1 MPSDAT
7 TATARRPR
15 AVGPKSDPRS
25 IPHGK
30 AYNLAL
36 RFNAKQR
43 GIAAF
48 EWVAVWRTFGGQS
61 TRAFPL
67 VAHGFA
73 EALRGAATLILLETG
88 LPVPPVELEIASY
101 KERRVNEYLRSLAL
115 AEAAQAAPAA
125 PKAPE
130 TNPIAE
136 GPDTAWPFRTALTA
150 ERGFHKPRCT
160 AAAFG

>member
-15 AVGPKSDPRS
+15 AAGPKSDPRS

-48 EWVAVWRTFGGQS
+48 EWVAVWRTLGGQS

-73 EALRGAATLILLETG
+73 EALRGAATTILLETG
-88 LPVPPVELEIASY
+88 LPVPSDELEIASY

-115 AEAAQAAPAA
+115 LEAEQPIPASSNA
-125 PKAPE
+125 EHVDAV
-130 TNPIAE
+130 AE
-136 GPDTAWPFRTALTA
+136 GSDGTWPFRIL
-150 ERGFHKPRCT
+150 
-160 AAAFG
+160 

>member
-1 MPSDAT
+1 MPSYAT

-15 AVGPKSDPRS
+15 AVRAKSDPRS

-73 EALRGAATLILLETG
+73 EALRGAATTILLETG
-88 LPVPPVELEIASY
+88 LPVPSDELEIASY
-101 KERRVNEYLRSLAL
+101 KEQRVNEYLRSLAL
-115 AEAAQAAPAA
+115 FEAEEPTPASSNV
-125 PKAPE
+125 E
-130 TNPIAE
+130 HV
-136 GPDTAWPFRTALTA
+136 DTVADGSNAAWPFRML
-150 ERGFHKPRCT
+150 
-160 AAAFG
+160 